1 MAKLESLKTPF
12 TLLAPEE
19 RLTLVLAIRLNRRTS
34 KRPPPAERKTSTSSS
49 ARTKRAPASVNNL
62 SANDAARLLAE
73 LEAMLEME
81 E

>member
-12 TLLAPEE
+12 TMLTPEE
-19 RLTLVLAIRLNRRTS
+19 RLSVVLAVRLNRRTS
-34 KRPPPAERKTSTSSS
+34 KRPPPAERKPRVTGSSKKP
-49 ARTKRAPASVNNL
+49 TSVNNL
-62 SANDAARLLAE
+62 SADDAARLLAE